1 MNIRADIKY
10 LLFENNVTMTQLAE
24 EMTKQTGKLYTMHT
38 ISQKLIRN
46 NLKAGEYKLIAQI
59 LGYEVKLI
67 KKYPS
72 KIKPKNKE

>member
-1 MNIRADIKY
+1 MSIRDDIKY

-24 EMTKQTGKLYTMHT
+24 VLTKRTEKNYPIGSLSKKLV
-38 ISQKLIRN
+38 RN
-46 NLKAGEYKLIAQI
+46 FLRADEYKLIAQI

-72 KIKPKNKE
+72 SIKPKNKE

>member
-1 MNIRADIKY
+1 MSIRDDVKY

-24 EMTKQTGKLYTMHT
+24 VLTKRTEKNYTIGSLSKKLV
-38 ISQKLIRN
+38 RN
-46 NLKAGEYKLIAQI
+46 FLRADEYKLIAQI

-72 KIKPKNKE
+72 TIKPKNKK

>member
-1 MNIRADIKY
+1 MSIRDDVKY

-24 EMTKQTGKLYTMHT
+24 VLTKRTEKNYTIESLSKKLV
-38 ISQKLIRN
+38 RN
-46 NLKAGEYKLIAQI
+46 FLRADEYKLIAQI

-72 KIKPKNKE
+72 TIKPKNKE

>member
-1 MNIRADIKY
+1 MSIRDDIKY

-24 EMTKQTGKLYTMHT
+24 VLTKRTEKNYTIGSLSKKLV
-38 ISQKLIRN
+38 RN
-46 NLKAGEYKLIAQI
+46 FLRADEYKLIAQI

-72 KIKPKNKE
+72 SIKPKNKE